1 MNILESL
8 DQTQYLF
15 EQWVSLNKKM
25 TFESEFKRSLIG
37 LASVLLIPPEK
48 LNQVKLIVLIIEN
61 KGEYRDIYEEVKFV
75 EETVIDSENEDEEE
89 NLNKIKQILEESHKK
104 AEDMEKQES
113 YILDDNDED
122 IDDTEYKQDY
132 KDLWKTE
139 IERKCEFLY
148 LKEML
153 NYLFCTNMNWYN
165 EIIGNLTE
173 EEKNLLKL
181 SIEKAEK
188 RKEK

>member
-61 KGEYRDIYEEVKFV
+61 KGEYRDIY
-75 EETVIDSENEDEEE
+75 
-89 NLNKIKQILEESHKK
+89 K
-104 AEDMEKQES
+104 ANRNALQP
-113 YILDDNDED
+113 
-122 IDDTEYKQDY
+122 
-132 KDLWKTE
+132 
-139 IERKCEFLY
+139 
-148 LKEML
+148 
-153 NYLFCTNMNWYN
+153 NY
-165 EIIGNLTE
+165 
-173 EEKNLLKL
+173 
-181 SIEKAEK
+181 
-188 RKEK
+188 

>member
-61 KGEYRDIYEEVKFV
+61 KGEYRDIY
-75 EETVIDSENEDEEE
+75 
-89 NLNKIKQILEESHKK
+89 K
-104 AEDMEKQES
+104 ANR
-113 YILDDNDED
+113 NDL
-122 IDDTEYKQDY
+122 QP
-132 KDLWKTE
+132 
-139 IERKCEFLY
+139 
-148 LKEML
+148 
-153 NYLFCTNMNWYN
+153 NY
-165 EIIGNLTE
+165 
-173 EEKNLLKL
+173 
-181 SIEKAEK
+181 
-188 RKEK
+188 